1 MGKEVEVLYYP
12 SSEHKEADLRLCF
25 RICKTLVFS
34 RGGSFTAIVITLII
48 HTGISNGEIYDR
60 ACVKM
65 IIQKKGCLCLQKQT
79 FKYLCLIVPFGQT
92 QCILF
97 SCSDH
102 LVTKSVEKKRQ
113 FAYQSIYLRRHHL
126 CIHTSTCFL
135 GFRLTWQHKIKHF
148 FSHDRIFFLR
158 NTRPKANIM
167 SFSLIA

>member
-48 HTGISNGEIYDR
+48 HTGISNAEIYDR

-79 FKYLCLIVPFGQT
+79 FKYLCLNVRLDKHNAYFSPIPIT
-92 QCILF
+92 LF
-97 SCSDH
+97 
-102 LVTKSVEKKRQ
+102 VTKGVEKQKVLKRKDSLHSNQ
-113 FAYQSIYLRRHHL
+113 FIYGRHHL
-126 CIHTSTCFL
+126 CIHTSTCL
-135 GFRLTWQHKIKHF
+135 
-148 FSHDRIFFLR
+148 
-158 NTRPKANIM
+158 
-167 SFSLIA
+167 

>member
-79 FKYLCLIVPFGQT
+79 FKYLCL
-92 QCILF
+92 
-97 SCSDH
+97 
-102 LVTKSVEKKRQ
+102 R
-113 FAYQSIYLRRHHL
+113 AYTNNDSAHNVRAYERKP
-126 CIHTSTCFL
+126 L
-135 GFRLTWQHKIKHF
+135 GMCRKVL
-148 FSHDRIFFLR
+148 
-158 NTRPKANIM
+158 
-167 SFSLIA
+167 

>member
-34 RGGSFTAIVITLII
+34 GGGSFTAIVITLII
-48 HTGISNGEIYDR
+48 HTGISNAEIYDR

-79 FKYLCLIVPFGQT
+79 FKYLCLNVPFGQT

-97 SCSDH
+97 SCSIT
-102 LVTKSVEKKRQ
+102 LSQK
-113 FAYQSIYLRRHHL
+113 
-126 CIHTSTCFL
+126 
-135 GFRLTWQHKIKHF
+135 
-148 FSHDRIFFLR
+148 
-158 NTRPKANIM
+158 
-167 SFSLIA
+167 

>member
-1 MGKEVEVLYYP
+1 MQNIGFL
-12 SSEHKEADLRLCF
+12 A
-25 RICKTLVFS
+25 
-34 RGGSFTAIVITLII
+34 GGSFTAIVITSII

-60 ACVKM
+60 AWVKM

-97 SCSDH
+97 SSSDH
-102 LVTKSVEKKRQ
+102 LVTKGVEKQKVLKRKDSLHINQ
-113 FAYQSIYLRRHHL
+113 FIYGRHHL
-126 CIHTSTCFL
+126 CIHTSTCFV

-148 FSHDRIFFLR
+148 FSHDGIFFLR
-158 NTRPKANIM
+158 NTRPEAHIM